1 MVGKKK
7 KWLLLLTTTRYRTAD
22 ALELIHD
29 NLWGGNNACHTWQVT
44 LFLLFGG

>member
-29 NLWGGNNACHTWQVT
+29 NLRGAITPATHGR
-44 LFLLFGG
+44 